1 MACTPVLMTDC
12 TTPSAASHGNAFMK
26 SFLDFGVDFDMQPA
40 ASPFLGGWLAGMA
53 VFLAIYLA
61 GRGLKR
67 AGLRNG
73 DGSLARLGEGMADMA
88 MAALMAVSIVSAF
101 GFVMILTVRP

>member
-1 MACTPVLMTDC
+1 MACIPVLMTDC
-12 TTPSAASHGNAFMK
+12 TIESAASHGNAFMK
-26 SFLDFGVDFDMQPA
+26 SFLDMNSA
-40 ASPFLGGWLAGMA
+40 AAPFVGGWLVGMA
-53 VFLAIYLA
+53 VFVGIYLA